1 VSQVILIEE
10 NQNLR
15 DLLSINLKTY
25 AGSEVI
31 PRNNATE
38 VIDLLNILP
47 KIDLIITQPSVQGED
62 TAREILKYIST
73 HDLEIGLIVNGEFD
87 ANETPNENLIV
98 IEQEKGWEE
107 IISVSASILGVTAE
121 VLQNQVLPE
130 YIPIE
135 VRYFLPLDTSCC
147 DVFIRIKKSPTEYQ
161 FIKRIHSGDK
171 FSKSL
176 VLKYVEQGLKFFYIP
191 KDYHQNFTN
200 FVSDH
205 LSKKL
210 DDEEFDGLDGQIEL
224 ISQSYDIALK
234 EITKLGFNSA
244 TIQLTDSIVTS
255 MISSTKKSPE
265 VNSVL
270 HKIINSKS
278 GYLYQHGHM
287 SSIVACEIAKNL
299 GLTGNEVVKK
309 FAYASFFKD
318 ISFIENEGLAKITT
332 FEELETAEL
341 NETDWDLVFNHPL
354 DGALLIRKHPECPI
368 DVDTIIKHHHG
379 SQNGKGFSTI
389 NATKV
394 PQVAKIFIIATEF
407 VKELMS
413 FKERG
418 GKPTPIVDNLYKKYA
433 TPDMILIIKALE
445 KTLKA
450 KAKKK

>member
-1 VSQVILIEE
+1 MSQVILIEE

-31 PRNNATE
+31 PRKNATE
-38 VIDLLNILP
+38 VIDLLTILP
-47 KIDLIITQPSVQGED
+47 NIDLIITQPSVQGEE
-62 TAREILKYIST
+62 TAKKILEFIIT
-73 HDLEIGLIVNGEFD
+73 NNLEIGLIVNGHFE
-87 ANETPNENLIV
+87 AEANENLI
-98 IEQEKGWEE
+98 IIPDEKGWEE
-107 IISVSASILGVTAE
+107 VVSTSVSVLGVTAE
-121 VLQNQVLPE
+121 VLQKQILPE

-171 FSKSL
+171 FPKPL
-176 VLKYVEQGLKFFYIP
+176 ILKYLEQGLKYFYIP
-191 KDYHQNFTN
+191 KDLRQNFTN

-210 DDEEFDGLDGQIEL
+210 DDENFSDLEEQIKL
-224 ISQSYDIALK
+224 ISQSYDIALN

-244 TIQLTDSIVTS
+244 TIQLTDSIVNS
-255 MISSTKKSPE
+255 MISSTRKSPE

-287 SSIVACEIAKNL
+287 SSVVSCEIAKNL
-299 GLTGNEVVKK
+299 GLVGEDIVKK
-309 FAYASFFKD
+309 FTYASFFKD
-318 ISFIENEGLAKITT
+318 ISFIDKEDLAKITT
-332 FEELETAEL
+332 FEELENAEL
-341 NETDWDLVFNHPL
+341 SEEDWDLVLNHPL
-354 DGALLIRKHPECPI
+354 DGAVLIRKHPECPI

-394 PQVAKIFIIATEF
+394 PEIAKIFIIATEF

-418 GKPTPIVDNLYKKYA
+418 GKPTPIVDNLYKKYS
-433 TPDMILIIKALE
+433 TPDMILVIKALE

-450 KAKKK
+450 KAPKK